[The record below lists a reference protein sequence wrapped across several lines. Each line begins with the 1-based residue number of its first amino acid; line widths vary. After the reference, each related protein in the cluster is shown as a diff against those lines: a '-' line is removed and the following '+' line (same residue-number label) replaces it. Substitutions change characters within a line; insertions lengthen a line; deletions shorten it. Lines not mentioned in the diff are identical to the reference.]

1 MRRFLRISGY
11 LGLVLL
17 ALASVG
23 TLGLYQASQQVPEFY
38 AQALTIEPAKQ
49 AAAGDALEREALELN
64 NQVRQEGQWVARFTA
79 EQINGWLADDMPEK
93 FPRMLPEGVSA
104 PRVAIDEG
112 LAQVACRYDQ
122 GGFSTVVVLGIE
134 PYLTEEPNVVAV
146 RIRHVRAGQI
156 PIPLGKFIDEI
167 SERAAR
173 SGLPLTWSELEGD
186 PVALVTVPEQIEE
199 LKNRR
204 LKLETIALLPGELL
218 LSGRTEPLSTP
229 AEPPPE
235 AALE

>member
-1 MRRFLRISGY
+1 MRRFLRLCGY

-17 ALASVG
+17 ALAAVG
-23 TLGLYQASQQVPEFY
+23 MFGLYRASQQVPEFY
-38 AQALTIEPAKQ
+38 AQALTVEPARQ

-104 PRVAIDEG
+104 PRVALDDG
-112 LAQVACRYDQ
+112 LAQVACTYDQ
-122 GGFSTVVVLGIE
+122 GGFSTVLVLGIE
-134 PYLTEEPNVVAV
+134 PYLTEEPNTVAV

-156 PIPLGKFIDEI
+156 PVPLGKFMDEI
-167 SERAAR
+167 SARAAR
-173 SGLPLTWSELEGD
+173 SGLPLRWTELEGD
-186 PVALVTVPEQIEE
+186 PVALVTVPERIDE

-204 LKLETIALLPGELL
+204 LKLETIAVQAGELL
-218 LSGRTEPLSTP
+218 LSGRTEPD
-229 AEPPPE
+229 
-235 AALE
+235 